1 LFPFLE
7 WDAFEQKC
15 LTILKQCTKEDLNKV
30 KSGLEN
36 AIPRIKLQKVQKPYE
51 LFSLMVKAELLSP
64 DNLHYL
70 GTVLSFAGR
79 QDLRQQLKGELKILL
94 EQLCTQQYW
103 SYAKPTHKIHIKYT
117 FFSVNILNN
126 WPL

>member
-1 LFPFLE
+1 M
-7 WDAFEQKC
+7 
-15 LTILKQCTKEDLNKV
+15 

-51 LFSLMVKAELLSP
+51 LFSLMVEAELLSP

-103 SYAKPTHKIHIKYT
+103 SYAKPTHKIHLKYT